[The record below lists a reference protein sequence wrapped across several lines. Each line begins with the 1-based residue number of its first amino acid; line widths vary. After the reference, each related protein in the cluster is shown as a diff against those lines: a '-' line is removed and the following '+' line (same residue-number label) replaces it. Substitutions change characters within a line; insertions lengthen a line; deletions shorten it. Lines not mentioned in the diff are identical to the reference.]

1 MIEASQKK
9 DASTTKK
16 VLLANGHRLFRRG
29 LREMLSSAGEDI
41 EVLGEAH
48 DEADAIKLAAE
59 LEPDVV
65 VLDAE
70 EPYSQQHAT
79 IERLLEASPA
89 SGLVVVALRDGFAR
103 SIRQLLSQG
112 VSTYVDADASY
123 EDLVAAVHAAAH
135 SSRSAENEILAATKT
150 ILAEQD
156 GIAKYGLSRRELE
169 ILTLAA
175 RGLLNRQI
183 AHNLHVAEAT
193 VKRHLANIY
202 PKLGVSS
209 RTEATR
215 KAFIEGWL
223 TAQDLAQ

>member
-29 LREMLSSAGEDI
+29 LREMLSSVGEDI

-112 VSTYVDADASY
+112 VSTYVDTDASY
-123 EDLVAAVHAAAH
+123 EDLVAAVHAAH
-135 SSRSAENEILAATKT
+135 SSRSAGNEILAATKT

-169 ILTLAA
+169 ILKLAA

-223 TAQDLAQ
+223 TVQDLAQ